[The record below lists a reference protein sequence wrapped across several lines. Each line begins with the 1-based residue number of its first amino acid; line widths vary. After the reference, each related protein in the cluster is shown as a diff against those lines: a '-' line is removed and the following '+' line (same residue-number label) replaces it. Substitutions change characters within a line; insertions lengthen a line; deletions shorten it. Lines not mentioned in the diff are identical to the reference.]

1 MSRIK
6 EFYFEELNKIENLN
20 DFIDEEYFYELWIK
34 QREEDEFIEKYY
46 EENKERI
53 EAEKIFSLTNT
64 YPF

>member
-6 EFYFEELNKIENLN
+6 EQ
-20 DFIDEEYFYELWIK
+20 FIDEINRINEDYDYQYTEWLK
-34 QREEDEFIEKYY
+34 QQEDKAIVDFY

>member
-6 EFYFEELNKIENLN
+6 EQ
-20 DFIDEEYFYELWIK
+20 FIDEINRINEDYDYQYTEWLK
-34 QREEDEFIEKYY
+34 QQEDKAIVDFY

-53 EAEKIFSLTNT
+53 EAERIFSLTNT